1 MEEMQLKELITTNGE
16 NIYDL
21 SMDKSVM
28 LIFLRHF
35 GCIFCKE
42 ALFDISKKRREFE
55 QKGVKIVFVHMA
67 EADIAEKY
75 FVTFG
80 LKGVSHIP
88 DTTCGLYKQFGL
100 AKGTTSQLLGLKNWV
115 RGFEVSVGKGIEV
128 SIRQIGDAFQMP
140 GVFVISYGKLK
151 SKYIHS
157 TAADKPDYEK
167 LLNCCAV

>member
-1 MEEMQLKELITTNGE
+1 MQLKALITKNGD
-16 NIYDL
+16 NVYDL
-21 SMDKSVM
+21 SIDSSVM

-42 ALFDISKKRREFE
+42 ALFDISKKRRALEE
-55 QKGVKIVFVHMA
+55 RGVKIVFVHMA
-67 EADIAEKY
+67 EAEVAEKY
-75 FVTFG
+75 FLTFG
-80 LKGVSHIP
+80 LKDVNHISDP
-88 DTTCGLYKQFGL
+88 TCALYKEFGL
-100 AKGTTSQLLGLKNWV
+100 TKGTTSQLLGLKNWV

-140 GVFVISYGKLK
+140 GVFVIDNGRIK

-167 LLNCCAV
+167 LISCCPV